1 MKRTTFRISQM
12 DCPSEEQMI
21 RMKIGGMQEIRGLE
35 FDIPARELHV
45 VHEGSSDT
53 ILKNLDSLNLGTTL
67 VRTGEAGNSLSTHDS
82 MQRRTLWMVL
92 GINAGFFV
100 LELIA
105 GLIAGSMGLVADS
118 LDMLADSLVYGLALM
133 AVGGTVMR
141 KKKVARFSGYLQM
154 SLAII
159 GMAEVIRRFIFTGNP
174 PDYQMMILV
183 SVLALMGNAASL
195 WLLQKSRSRDA
206 HMMAS
211 MIFTAN
217 DVIMN
222 IGVIAAASLV
232 FITGSG
238 IPDLLIG
245 AFVFI
250 VVVRGALRILKL
262 AR

>member
-1 MKRTTFRISQM
+1 M

-21 RMKIGGMQEIRGLE
+21 RMKLDGMQEIRSLE
-35 FDIPARELHV
+35 FNIPERELHV
-45 VHEGSSDT
+45 VHEGSSDP
-53 ILKNLDSLNLGTTL
+53 ILKSLDALNLGTT
-67 VRTGEAGNSLSTHDS
+67 VSRVEESGNNPSSHDS
-82 MQRRTLWMVL
+82 IQRKTLWMVL

-141 KKKVARFSGYLQM
+141 KKQVARFSGYLQM
-154 SLAII
+154 ALAILGI
-159 GMAEVIRRFIFTGNP
+159 AEVIRRFLFSDNA

-217 DVIMN
+217 DVIIN

-245 AFVFI
+245 AFVFV
-250 VVVRGALRILKL
+250 VVVRGALRILRL

>member
-1 MKRTTFRISQM
+1 M

-21 RMKIGGMQEIRGLE
+21 RMKLDGMQEIRSLE
-35 FDIPARELHV
+35 FNIPERELHV
-45 VHEGSSDT
+45 VHEGSSDP
-53 ILKNLDSLNLGTTL
+53 ILKSLDTLNLGTT
-67 VRTGEAGNSLSTHDS
+67 VSRVEESENNPSSHDS
-82 MQRRTLWMVL
+82 IQRKTLWMVL

-133 AVGGTVMR
+133 AVGGTVLR
-141 KKKVARFSGYLQM
+141 KKQVARFSGYLQM
-154 SLAII
+154 SLAILGI
-159 GMAEVIRRFIFTGNP
+159 AEVIRRFIFSDNA

>member
-1 MKRTTFRISQM
+1 M

-21 RMKIGGMQEIRGLE
+21 RMKLDGMQEIRSLE
-35 FDIPARELHV
+35 FNIPERELHV
-45 VHEGSSDT
+45 VHEGSSDP
-53 ILKNLDSLNLGTTL
+53 ILKSLDTLNLGTT
-67 VRTGEAGNSLSTHDS
+67 VSRVEESENNPSSHDS
-82 MQRRTLWMVL
+82 IQRKTLWMVL

-133 AVGGTVMR
+133 AVGGTVLR
-141 KKKVARFSGYLQM
+141 KKQVARFSGYLQM
-154 SLAII
+154 SLAILGI
-159 GMAEVIRRFIFTGNP
+159 AEVIRRFIFSDNA

-217 DVIMN
+217 DVIIN